1 MPAGRGICRGPVF
14 LAPSA
19 QAAQY
24 RYEGLAGL
32 SQHVV
37 IAWRMLAVLLAGDHA
52 AVFQLAQP
60 GGEHLP
66 ESAGAALDLGEAAH
80 PEPDLADDQQR
91 PPVADQGGSRDR
103 RLSEGP
109 PLLAEIL
116 ADLAG
121 LGMTDL
127 HELVVEVAT
136 LSLDDD
142 RSEAPAEIAAGRC
155 SGEEARMRY
164 GA

>member
-1 MPAGRGICRGPVF
+1 MR
-14 LAPSA
+14 
-19 QAAQY
+19 
-24 RYEGLAGL
+24 
-32 SQHVV
+32 
-37 IAWRMLAVLLAGDHA
+37 WMLAALLAGDHA

-109 PLLAEIL
+109 ALLAEIL
-116 ADLAG
+116 DDLAG

-155 SGEEARMRY
+155 SGGETRMRY